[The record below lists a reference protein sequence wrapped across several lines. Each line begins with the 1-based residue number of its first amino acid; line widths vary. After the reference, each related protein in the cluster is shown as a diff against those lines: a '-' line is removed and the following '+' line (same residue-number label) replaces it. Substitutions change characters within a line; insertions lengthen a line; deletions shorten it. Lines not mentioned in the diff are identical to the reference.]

1 MAENKAKQPEKKTV
15 IETKEAKE
23 AKPEVPKTASTASS
37 APQQKSGTTT
47 GFILIALLIVVV
59 MFIFGWGPF
68 NRKDRVG
75 EAVDLKG
82 LTVSEACTKAKE
94 KGWSNVYVTI
104 YGQTQP
110 KGYRDSRQGDC
121 ESNLKVY
128 DFKLDTSYCDSINTP
143 KEFNHKVCLKAY
155 EEGASPEEE
164 DAAKEA
170 KNQEAAKKAE
180 EEKKKAEAEKPKED
194 SSSSNS
200 TSSSSSSTSSSSS
213 SSSADE
219 YTIPSSELYTG
230 LAACAR
236 ALTNQGYNN
245 VNMPASSYVRGYT
258 AGEPYK
264 WYIVTKPTYK
274 DKTFGS
280 NIQLSQVVC
289 LYNWKTGDAKIT
301 YVNK

>member
-1 MAENKAKQPEKKTV
+1 MTEKKTPATKPAEV
-15 IETKEAKE
+15 KKETSTE
-23 AKPEVPKTASTASS
+23 AKPQSS
-37 APQQKSGTTT
+37 NPQQNGNATT
-47 GFILIALLIVVV
+47 GFIIIGLLILGI

-68 NRKDRVG
+68 NRNDRVG

-94 KGWSNVYVTI
+94 KGWSNVYVAI
-104 YGQTQP
+104 YGPT
-110 KGYRDSRQGDC
+110 KSNGYRSSHQGDC
-121 ESNLKVY
+121 DSDLRVA
-128 DFKLDTSYCDSINTP
+128 DFRLDTTYCSGINTP
-143 KEFNHKVCLKAY
+143 DDYYHMVCLEAY

-164 DAAKEA
+164 KAAIEA
-170 KNQEAAKKAE
+170 KNQEAIKKAE
-180 EEKKKAEAEKPKED
+180 EEKNKAGAEKPAED

-200 TSSSSSSTSSSSS
+200 TSSSTSTSSSSS
-213 SSSADE
+213 PSSTDE
-219 YTIPSSELYTG
+219 YTIPDSELYTG

-245 VNMPASSYVRGYT
+245 VSMPASSYVRGYT
-258 AGEPYK
+258 AAEPYK